1 MSRVAIVTD
10 SAADLGPEYA
20 AALGIVV
27 VPLIVSFGSTSY
39 RAGVDMTTEAFWE
52 RMTAPDAPFP
62 TTAACS
68 PGTFKEVF
76 EACFANGVD
85 AIVCPTVGSKLS
97 GTWTSAGVARDMLP
111 DREIHVVDTK
121 NVSMGQ
127 GLLVVLAAELAA
139 EGVPAD
145 GIARTL
151 EGRADDVETVL
162 VLDTLEYL
170 KKGGRISG
178 AQAAFGTIL
187 GVKPILSVMDVI
199 TTVDR
204 VRTRAKARE
213 RAIAYATQAPIERM
227 AVIHTYSP
235 DVDAFRDL
243 LLQQASG
250 GVEAAKVTV
259 HLVGASTGPH
269 VGPGAL
275 GVSLLRRRPS

>member
-10 SAADLGPEYA
+10 SAADLGPDYA

-39 RAGVDMTTEAFWE
+39 RSGIDLTTEAFWE

-76 EACFANGVD
+76 EACFAGGAD

-111 DREIHVVDTK
+111 DREIHVIDTK

-139 EGVPAD
+139 QGVPAD

-187 GVKPILSVMDVI
+187 GVKPILSVKDVI

-213 RAIAYATQAPIERM
+213 RAIEYATRAPIERM
-227 AVIHTYSP
+227 AVIHTNSP
-235 DVDAFRDL
+235 DVEAFRDV
-243 LLQQASG
+243 LLQRASG
-250 GVEAAKVTV
+250 GVDAARVAV
-259 HLVGASTGPH
+259 HLVGPSTGPH

-275 GVSLLRRRPS
+275 GVCLLRQRPS